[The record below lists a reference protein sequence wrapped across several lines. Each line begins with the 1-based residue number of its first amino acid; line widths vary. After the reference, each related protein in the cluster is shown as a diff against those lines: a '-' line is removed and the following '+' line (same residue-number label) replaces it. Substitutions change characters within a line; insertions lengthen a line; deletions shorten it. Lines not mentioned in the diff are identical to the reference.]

1 MKYLKGLNKLTEGL
15 LFLLLPLVV
24 FYWSL
29 TLIKFDIV
37 KPFISVLGSFIDPMM
52 SPFKTFIEYKVY
64 YTDYIID
71 YTILI
76 FAGIVLV
83 TALLFTINGHLLNF
97 VEEIINRAKLQ
108 AKLQENLKKQEE
120 AKQEYI
126 KEVNRYQT
134 IYVLLKLIKN
144 EPNASYLIKKD
155 ENDFFSAGIVD
166 SYENSLSNAYKK
178 FSARHVGA
186 KSIGNNMHGY
196 IFTNLN
202 KFLEY
207 LPFFMDKL
215 EEVNKGMLDLNIKF
229 EYEIACHCSYSDS
242 TSDVDF
248 EIASKILNLCGKQE
262 ILLSELLKNRLEL
275 LENSNFK
282 LHSRGIYLIHD
293 KQMDVYKLQ
302 FDD

>member
-1 MKYLKGLNKLTEGL
+1 MKYLKGLNKLIEGL

-37 KPFISVLGSFIDPMM
+37 KPFISILGSFIDPMM
-52 SPFKTFIEYKVY
+52 LPFKTFIEYKVY
-64 YTDYIID
+64 YTDYTID

-83 TALLFTINGHLLNF
+83 TAFLFTINGHLLNF
-97 VEEIINRAKLQ
+97 VEEIINRAKIQ
-108 AKLQENLKKQEE
+108 AQLQENLKKQEE
-120 AKQEYI
+120 AKQEYL

-166 SYENSLSNAYKK
+166 SYESSLSNAYKK

-186 KSIGNNMHGY
+186 KSIGHNMHGY

-207 LPFFMDKL
+207 LPFFMGKL